1 MSTSHSAT
9 QDNSQATAAEKRRK
23 RRERN
28 AKSRTPEPKD
38 IVSGAGQPLDLSVR
52 RDLEE
57 QLGHDFSQVRLH
69 TDRDSGQ
76 LAEMMGADAFAVGQ
90 DIFFREGTYR
100 PGTADGQ
107 RLLAHELLH
116 TVQNPHGL
124 GALRAGRDLGAVSL
138 PQEAIEREAESA
150 AQSSVLGALRDSVR
164 TEESAAAE
172 IGEGQATPG
181 WLRYATVD
189 ADRMRMEQLDP
200 ATLVDRLANDVV
212 RSLRGDP
219 EDWSKRTR
227 MQLARLPD
235 ELQDAVLERLESRLL
250 SSERDRV
257 LDLVEESEAQGVLG
271 ADTAEWAALDAPA
284 VEPDL
289 ADNLRIERDSE
300 QRSAEE
306 ERAREEKPAL
316 APGPEKDR
324 AEARPAP
331 GSTPRNGGTPQSG
344 STPQGGG
351 APRGGQE
358 SGTSAGKEGGSSA
371 GKKPSGS
378 AGGTAAEEKDST
390 SSTTPESGK
399 EDGQEKSEGGQAVE
413 KHGEGKKDGED
424 KQSGDDK
431 KGGQDKK
438 DADGKKGAAD
448 KEETEQRETAAASKE
463 ESAAKN
469 RPGAAEQLAAGQPAK
484 QEDKGDRNRFDGSP
498 TAGRDTELPSRTSR
512 LDGVRNQDLD
522 GPEEAADDDP
532 FGSGSESEVEVG
544 GAEKSAWDTK
554 LQPEDFLPEQDLDVS
569 GVPTAENLEPNS
581 SAGQTVPSFAA
592 PPPTKADK
600 VQAERDAEDAEDEA
614 AEAEPEQAEAADP
627 LESEPSVETEGG
639 PDDAFSGDPDAERLA
654 DSRPG
659 AGAPSKDPKAG
670 DDPKAGPVAAQKAVQ
685 ESPGGTEG
693 GGAEKESAA
702 KEEKGTKAD
711 GDKAKGA
718 QEKESQK
725 ASGGK
730 ATAPETAGKGE
741 EPKKD
746 EQKNDGQKK
755 AEPATASES
764 GGDTAGKDDKG
775 QDSKAPSPARDTHVS
790 GGSNAD
796 TPGGASNQATS
807 GAQSDTASS
816 QGEQGGQNSASQ
828 GVHSQE
834 SKEPAPKV
842 PAKAASTSAPA
853 PKESPQP
860 SQATK
865 KEEPGAKEES
875 GAKSAA
881 PKAAPAPKSPRGGG
895 GGGGGKGAA
904 SGKGKGKKKDSGPAP
919 NLSQMSPEAGL
930 SSAAKLKPHKA
941 LEAMGGVG
949 GSVDRTVGDEHKQL
963 SSAPPNMQRPAG
975 APQTLEGKPKA
986 DAPAQYS
993 QDPAQKS
1000 DAPKDE
1006 KAEVKGEKK
1015 PEGQIEAEKAEEPSG
1030 WDTFK
1035 MALGFG
1041 VGKVVNGALS
1051 LVGKKPAIDEQELA
1065 AKFAGLPTKDEALK
1079 QAQAGNAPGVNM
1091 QGAADEKA
1099 GEQGQAVDSK
1109 GQEAVTTGRDDAG
1122 RPMGENQVYPNAPK
1136 EELKGK
1142 VPGREGGKG
1151 GVRTGNASTGAVPAE
1166 AASTVA
1172 EHDRKP
1178 QFQQAF
1184 SKGQKGMSEGHQTK
1198 DKGFRESQA
1207 KHKQQ
1212 VAGEVSKNTA
1222 EQSGERAKAQSE
1234 VTSQRTD
1241 WRTSQDEELKKLGTK
1256 KTEKREKVR
1265 KDVKEREKKTDDDTK
1280 KEKEDSDKKIKN
1292 KGETAETDAKH
1303 KTNTAAKDSGS
1314 WITNAFNWI
1323 KEKVIE
1329 IKKAIVR
1336 IIREARDA
1344 VVNFIKNFKENAER
1358 WINEARKWI
1367 VDTVKNLIND
1377 LIEFAKNMVKAVID
1391 LANRIRKL
1399 ITDLIAAAIALVTK
1413 LAALL
1418 KKIIT
1423 DLLNRIAKLLSDIL
1437 NILKKML
1444 MDVIKAVVD
1453 AIKTV
1458 LEYASKLLGALGE
1471 FMMIAIDFM
1480 DDPGGWLS
1488 GAKNS
1493 AVDGAKNHLFR
1504 EVKNAVKAW
1513 FQSKI
1518 EEIIGIPKAIIDK
1531 LIKGGFTLEKIVK
1544 ETWDAIVPQL
1554 PFIIGEIVIT
1564 KVIAKL
1570 IPGAGWVMAVID
1582 AIRTAIGA
1590 LGEILRAMGAVLDW
1604 LKAVRQGGAGVLFA
1618 KAVAAGIVALLELA
1632 YEALLNGIGKYI
1644 AKVGRRLKAVA
1655 AKLGKGDKGGKGD
1668 KTKAGAGDD
1677 KGGKKEQPKA
1687 DKEAPRPTSTL
1698 PKPGKGTGPDT
1709 KPNAKPAPKADPN
1722 KPTTKSP
1729 DKDKDAGPS
1738 KPKNQDAPGKPK
1750 TDKDVPGRPKDQ
1762 DGPGKPKETDKPGRP
1777 KQDKDSDKPDTRP
1790 TPAPKP
1796 KPKAEPQPKPKPDP
1810 DAKPK
1815 PKDVDGKA
1823 PDKPKA
1829 DKDSPGTK
1837 PKDDKDT
1844 PNKPKDQ
1851 DPTKPKSKDD
1861 KTPDGKAKKDKDSS
1875 SEPTKPKD
1883 SDTGPKRPKRRDD
1896 RDTDGKR
1903 PKRKNDDKAPKKPKH
1918 DKDGDPKDRN
1928 PAKEKQQ
1935 KKDQRKKDEDSKESK
1950 EERLSK
1956 IVARLRPKVNG
1967 MLSHGVPHRVLT
1979 TALAGLRVFYRLT
1992 ELGAE
1997 GGRRFNVQA
2006 RINPSATVAPGLK
2019 MDMTDLA
2026 DALDAMAHKIE
2037 TRLTGPRRQIP
2048 TGLSPARGLPV
2059 RHMRPN
2065 VPMASLA
2072 ADLRQNPRIP
2082 EGQDE
2087 IVNLTGRQNI
2097 PLGLRGESG
2106 HFPGNITAR
2115 YMPTPERLTSG
2126 PAYGQ
2131 LRRGPLRRDPQRAGQ
2146 LVRDTISGRRG
2157 TNSAWDTTGTRRDT
2171 TFLSRASMTGLLLGG
2186 AEPTRQ
2192 PSSLIPN
2199 LMAAYLGS
2207 QGAMNLPDELPGLPM
2222 SGSGRVAHG
2231 RELDFTL
2238 GARRILG
2245 QPSATSSMPLT
2256 APTLTA
2262 PQLHGLTS
2270 PQAQRLHGLAS
2281 GLAVSNAEARR
2292 ILGINMSSGTHE
2304 ATWQAVQQQVGSGN
2318 VNPQLSQSA
2327 QDLVKAKVQIIRA
2340 WADHQQL
2347 DFRNENDKQKK
2358 RDEFLNKIWKW
2369 LLHELKMTDDGTGFT
2384 TP

>member
-9 QDNSQATAAEKRRK
+9 QDNSQSTAAEKRRK

-124 GALRAGRDLGAVSL
+124 GALRAGRDLGSVSL
-138 PQEAIEREAESA
+138 PQESIEREAESA
-150 AQSSVLGALRDSVR
+150 AQESVLGALRDSVR
-164 TEESAAAE
+164 TEEPAAAE

-289 ADNLRIERDSE
+289 ADDLLIERDSE

-390 SSTTPESGK
+390 SSTPPESGK

-438 DADGKKGAAD
+438 DADDKKGAAD

-730 ATAPETAGKGE
+730 AAAPETAGKGE

-775 QDSKAPSPARDTHVS
+775 QDSKAPSPTRDTHVS

-834 SKEPAPKV
+834 SKEPAPKE

-881 PKAAPAPKSPRGGG
+881 PKAAPAPRSPRGGG

-904 SGKGKGKKKDSGPAP
+904 SGKGKGKKDSGPAP

-1151 GVRTGNASTGAVPAE
+1151 GVRTGKASTGAVPAE

-1377 LIEFAKNMVKAVID
+1377 LIEFAKNMVKAIID

-1437 NILKKML
+1437 NVLKKML

-1544 ETWDAIVPQL
+1544 ETWYAIVPQL

-1655 AKLGKGDKGGKGD
+1655 AKLGKGDKGGAGGKP
-1668 KTKAGAGDD
+1668 KAGAGDD
-1677 KGGKKEQPKA
+1677 KGGKKEQPKGA
-1687 DKEAPRPTSTL
+1687 KDTPHPTSTL

-1709 KPNAKPAPKADPN
+1709 KPNAKPSPKVDPN
-1722 KPTTKSP
+1722 KPTTKGP
-1729 DKDKDAGPS
+1729 DKDAGPS
-1738 KPKNQDAPGKPK
+1738 KPKDKDTPGKPK
-1750 TDKDVPGRPKDQ
+1750 TDKDTPGRPKDQ
-1762 DGPGKPKETDKPGRP
+1762 DGPGKPKDMDKPGRP

-1796 KPKAEPQPKPKPDP
+1796 KPKPKAEPQPKPKPDP
-1810 DAKPK
+1810 DANPK
-1815 PKDVDGKA
+1815 PKDTDSKA
-1823 PDKPKA
+1823 PDKPKD

-1837 PKDDKDT
+1837 PKGDKDGLG
-1844 PNKPKDQ
+1844 KPKDQ
-1851 DPTKPKSKDD
+1851 DPTKPKGKDY
-1861 KTPDGKAKKDKDSS
+1861 KTPDGKPKNDKDSPNR
-1875 SEPTKPKD
+1875 PTKPKRKD
-1883 SDTGPKRPKRRDD
+1883 SDTDPKRPK
-1896 RDTDGKR
+1896 
-1903 PKRKNDDKAPKKPKH
+1903 PKNDKDDTPKG
-1918 DKDGDPKDRN
+1918 KD

-1935 KKDQRKKDEDSKESK
+1935 EKDDRKKKEDSKDSK
-1950 EERLSK
+1950 DERLRK
-1956 IVARLRPKVNG
+1956 IVARIRPVLRRTLRKGVGRP
-1967 MLSHGVPHRVLT
+1967 SHRAV
-1979 TALAGLRVFYRLT
+1979 LAGLRAWHRLT
-1992 ELGAE
+1992 ALNLTGD
-1997 GGRRFNVQA
+1997 RRFDVTAVLNPQSPVIAGVELDRDELLNFIREEAARVQQSQRRQHAESQVDTSDPKNLSFDGSAQVGGVPRALRDRGLGSGRMGHLTDRRTGASAKVQQGFSPRNQYAIQVDSNESNHLPDDYRNMFSGMQEGQQRTLAQDMRSDLSGTATAPTTPPSQMMFLRALAAIEENRSRSDLVYRAFAYDAPLSQQPTQVTSSQRESGITTLHDAFTKLPLAPKGAQAQA
-2006 RINPSATVAPGLK
+2006 RQL
-2019 MDMTDLA
+2019 DLHYVFQ
-2026 DALDAMAHKIE
+2026 ALHDD
-2037 TRLTGPRRQIP
+2037 
-2048 TGLSPARGLPV
+2048 GLSPAQISSVMTQLSRETGLTYTDMQKMTA
-2059 RHMRPN
+2059 R
-2065 VPMASLA
+2065 
-2072 ADLRQNPRIP
+2072 
-2082 EGQDE
+2082 
-2087 IVNLTGRQNI
+2087 TGRPTMDAFLKKN
-2097 PLGLRGESG
+2097 LGVNESDLKEIKRKKNRKKG
-2106 HFPGNITAR
+2106 DTSISDEDMRLAR
-2115 YMPTPERLTSG
+2115 AQWKKWEDEYIQHT
-2126 PAYGQ
+2126 
-2131 LRRGPLRRDPQRAGQ
+2131 
-2146 LVRDTISGRRG
+2146 
-2157 TNSAWDTTGTRRDT
+2157 W
-2171 TFLSRASMTGLLLGG
+2171 SRAAQM
-2186 AEPTRQ
+2186 EHDKR
-2192 PSSLIPN
+2192 
-2199 LMAAYLGS
+2199 GS
-2207 QGAMNLPDELPGLPM
+2207 VRM
-2222 SGSGRVAHG
+2222 S
-2231 RELDFTL
+2231 
-2238 GARRILG
+2238 
-2245 QPSATSSMPLT
+2245 
-2256 APTLTA
+2256 APA
-2262 PQLHGLTS
+2262 NKI
-2270 PQAQRLHGLAS
+2270 AQREVEFL
-2281 GLAVSNAEARR
+2281 ER
-2292 ILGINMSSGTHE
+2292 
-2304 ATWQAVQQQVGSGN
+2304 W
-2318 VNPQLSQSA
+2318 A
-2327 QDLVKAKVQIIRA
+2327 QTL
-2340 WADHQQL
+2340 QL
-2347 DFRNENDKQKK
+2347 DYSDLPTAEEGKKALFQKISAEIN
-2358 RDEFLNKIWKW
+2358 RIYGL
-2369 LLHELKMTDDGTGFT
+2369 
-2384 TP
+2384 

>member
-76 LAEMMGADAFAVGQ
+76 LADMMGADAFAVGQ

-124 GALRAGRDLGAVSL
+124 GALRAGRDLGSVSL
-138 PQEAIEREAESA
+138 PQESIEREAESA
-150 AQSSVLGALRDSVR
+150 AQESVLGALRGSAR
-164 TEESAAAE
+164 EEPAAE
-172 IGEGQATPG
+172 VEEGRATPG

-189 ADRMRMEQLDP
+189 ADRVRMEQLDP

-219 EDWSKRTR
+219 EDRSKRTR

-250 SSERDRV
+250 SSERERV

-289 ADNLRIERDSE
+289 ADDLRTERDSK

-306 ERAREEKPAL
+306 ERGREEKPAL

-351 APRGGQE
+351 APRGGQ
-358 SGTSAGKEGGSSA
+358 SGTSAGKESGSSA

-378 AGGTAAEEKDST
+378 AGGTAAEEKHST
-390 SSTTPESGK
+390 SSATPESGK

-413 KHGEGKKDGED
+413 KHGEGRKDGED
-424 KQSGDDK
+424 KQSGDGK
-431 KGGQDKK
+431 KSGQDKK
-438 DADGKKGAAD
+438 DAAGKKGAAD

-484 QEDKGDRNRFDGSP
+484 QEDKGDRNRFEGSP

-522 GPEEAADDDP
+522 GPEETADDDP

-554 LQPEDFLPEQDLDVS
+554 LQPEDFLPDKDLDVS
-569 GVPTAENLEPNS
+569 GVPTAENLEPDS

-614 AEAEPEQAEAADP
+614 AEAEPAEAEAADP

-725 ASGGK
+725 APGGK
-730 ATAPETAGKGE
+730 AAAPETAGKGE

-764 GGDTAGKDDKG
+764 GGDTAGKDDQG

-834 SKEPAPKV
+834 PKEPAPKE

-853 PKESPQP
+853 PAPKEGPQP

-1041 VGKVVNGALS
+1041 VGKLVNGALS

-1091 QGAADEKA
+1091 QGAADEKS
-1099 GEQGQAVDSK
+1099 GEQGQAVDAK

-1151 GVRTGNASTGAVPAE
+1151 GVRTGKASTGAVPAE

-1184 SKGQKGMSEGHQTK
+1184 SRGQKGMSEGHQTK
-1198 DKGFRESQA
+1198 DKGFRESQQ

-1212 VAGEVSKNTA
+1212 VAGEVAKNTA

-1265 KDVKEREKKTDDDTK
+1265 QDVKEREKKTDDDTK
-1280 KEKEDSDKKIKN
+1280 KEKEDSDKKIKD

-1303 KTNTAAKDSGS
+1303 KTNTAAKDSGG
-1314 WITNAFNWI
+1314 WITKAFNWI

-1329 IKKAIVR
+1329 IKNAIVR

-1377 LIEFAKNMVKAVID
+1377 LIEFAKNMVKAIID

-1590 LGEILRAMGAVLDW
+1590 LSEILRAMGAVLDW
-1604 LKAVRQGGAGVLFA
+1604 LKAVRQGGAGILFA

-1632 YEALLNGIGKYI
+1632 YEALLNGIGKYV

-1655 AKLGKGDKGGKGD
+1655 AKLGKGDKGGAGSKP
-1668 KTKAGAGDD
+1668 KAGAGDD
-1677 KGGKKEQPKA
+1677 KGKEQPKSG
-1687 DKEAPRPTSTL
+1687 KEASPKGDKDFPAATPRPTSTL
-1698 PKPGKGTGPDT
+1698 PKPGKGTGPGT
-1709 KPNAKPAPKADPN
+1709 KPNTKAAPKPDP
-1722 KPTTKSP
+1722 KAPSTKTP
-1729 DKDKDAGPS
+1729 DKDASSGKPNDSDKDA
-1738 KPKNQDAPGKPK
+1738 Q
-1750 TDKDVPGRPKDQ
+1750 GRPTDDK
-1762 DGPGKPKETDKPGRP
+1762 KPTDKPGQP
-1777 KQDKDSDKPDTRP
+1777 KDKDGKDAETRP
-1790 TPAPKP
+1790 TPTPKP
-1796 KPKAEPQPKPKPDP
+1796 KPKAEPHPRPKSDP

-1815 PKDVDGKA
+1815 EKDGKDVDG
-1823 PDKPKA
+1823 
-1829 DKDSPGTK
+1829 K
-1837 PKDDKDT
+1837 PKDDKDA
-1844 PNKPKDQ
+1844 PGKPKEQ
-1851 DPTKPKSKDD
+1851 DPTKPKDPNKPKDKGAQGKPKDD
-1861 KTPDGKAKKDKDSS
+1861 GAGSKKPKDKDRKKPKDDRDGPGKPGRKLDKKGPGKPKPEKSGPGRPKPKPEKDKKKKNEDSKEPKEERLRKIVARIRPQINTMLRRGLPEPVLKTVLSGWRAWYRLTSLSMVGTDDFSLIARLNPEAEVTKAHFELFDIGDEDAVAALIRNRIKAKLPKEPITVFKDAKDICDKAASDVLQELNPKNTSKPKSSPRVAKKDKKKGNDQDKPIDNGKPVW
-1875 SEPTKPKD
+1875 EPDYFPD
-1883 SDTGPKRPKRRDD
+1883 EPDLQPDRYLFSLARNRD
-1896 RDTDGKR
+1896 
-1903 PKRKNDDKAPKKPKH
+1903 KNPRWSIAEF
-1918 DKDGDPKDRN
+1918 R
-1928 PAKEKQQ
+1928 KQQ
-1935 KKDQRKKDEDSKESK
+1935 KYEED
-1950 EERLSK
+1950 
-1956 IVARLRPKVNG
+1956 LRPIKRKGDQTLYTDKLGREFVKARD
-1967 MLSHGVPHRVLT
+1967 GVFVPRKIQ
-1979 TALAGLRVFYRLT
+1979 R
-1992 ELGAE
+1992 
-1997 GGRRFNVQA
+1997 N
-2006 RINPSATVAPGLK
+2006 IN
-2019 MDMTDLA
+2019 
-2026 DALDAMAHKIE
+2026 
-2037 TRLTGPRRQIP
+2037 
-2048 TGLSPARGLPV
+2048 
-2059 RHMRPN
+2059 
-2065 VPMASLA
+2065 A
-2072 ADLRQNPRIP
+2072 ADLKR
-2082 EGQDE
+2082 
-2087 IVNLTGRQNI
+2087 
-2097 PLGLRGESG
+2097 
-2106 HFPGNITAR
+2106 
-2115 YMPTPERLTSG
+2115 
-2126 PAYGQ
+2126 
-2131 LRRGPLRRDPQRAGQ
+2131 
-2146 LVRDTISGRRG
+2146 
-2157 TNSAWDTTGTRRDT
+2157 
-2171 TFLSRASMTGLLLGG
+2171 G
-2186 AEPTRQ
+2186 AEPKG
-2192 PSSLIPN
+2192 PGLVSKIPKGK
-2199 LMAAYLGS
+2199 AKPDIGKHI
-2207 QGAMNLPDELPGLPM
+2207 QGAPSPFISTTQTDAGKITNSNRKESLGGE
-2222 SGSGRVAHG
+2222 HG
-2231 RELDFTL
+2231 RITIDLLQISPKNIFDATRKVTQNNYQL
-2238 GARRILG
+2238 A
-2245 QPSATSSMPLT
+2245 PATTSAKE
-2256 APTLTA
+2256 
-2262 PQLHGLTS
+2262 
-2270 PQAQRLHGLAS
+2270 QRLQDAIRTQEVLIWGEIPGNAIVEF
-2281 GLAVSNAEARR
+2281 VSADGRKMVRLKED
-2292 ILGINMSSGTHE
+2292 
-2304 ATWQAVQQQVGSGN
+2304 GSIER
-2318 VNPQLSQSA
+2318 VN
-2327 QDLVKAKVQIIRA
+2327 K
-2340 WADHQQL
+2340 
-2347 DFRNENDKQKK
+2347 
-2358 RDEFLNKIWKW
+2358 
-2369 LLHELKMTDDGTGFT
+2369 
-2384 TP
+2384 